1 MKILI
6 MGLPSSGKTTLAK
19 ELIKILPDVEW
30 FNADVI
36 REKYNDWDFSDKG
49 RQRQC
54 ERMKKL
60 ADNSKAEHVICDF
73 VAPTKEIRKYFNADL
88 MIFVDTIDRSEYE
101 NTNNIFEKPS
111 NYDIRVESKHAC
123 YWAIQIKKD
132 LINRSIKLN

>member
-6 MGLPSSGKTTLAK
+6 MGLPGSGKTTLAK
-19 ELIKILPDVEW
+19 QLGKILPNCEW
-30 FNADVI
+30 FNADNI
-36 REKYNDWDFSDKG
+36 RKQYSDWDFSDKG
-49 RQRQC
+49 RQSQC

-60 ADNSKAEHVICDF
+60 AESSTAEHVICDF

-88 MIFVDTIDRSEYE
+88 MVFVDTIDISEYE

-123 YWAIQIKKD
+123 YWSVQVKRD
-132 LINRSIKLN
+132 LINRNIKLN